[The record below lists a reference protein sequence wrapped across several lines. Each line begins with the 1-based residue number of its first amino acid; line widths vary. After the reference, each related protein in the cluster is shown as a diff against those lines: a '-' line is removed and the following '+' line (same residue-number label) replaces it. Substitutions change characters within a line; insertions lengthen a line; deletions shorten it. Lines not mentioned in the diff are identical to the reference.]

1 VDCAVPESHAPQKRQ
16 LELNQDQTDD
26 EVKRLR
32 VDVEELSADL
42 HFIDDALSGVEKRLG
57 VMEEEDCCS
66 CEDVRVEARELV
78 RVTRAELERSLHRI
92 ADLERMMRCT
102 LLIIFRMGGDPSREA
117 RELLMDTE

>member
-16 LELNQDQTDD
+16 LELNQDRFDD

-32 VDVEELSADL
+32 EDIEDLSADL
-42 HFIDDALSGVEKRLG
+42 HCTDDALSGVERRLDA
-57 VMEEEDCCS
+57 MEKDAYCS
-66 CEDVRVEARELV
+66 CEDVGGEVRELV
-78 RVTRAELERSLHRI
+78 RVTRMELERSLHRI
-92 ADLERMMRCT
+92 ADLERMVRCT